1 MTAPEKKCVAVA
13 GAGLSGLTAAYRLR
27 QAGWQVTLFESDDHA
42 GGRVQTVARDGYLMD
57 TGASAFADSYKAYI
71 ALAGELGLADE
82 IVPVAP
88 SVGIYR
94 GAELHELRMD
104 RLLSSGYNTRLFS
117 WPAKFR
123 MAWLGWDIAV
133 ARLRGQLDYAD
144 MASSAAL
151 DTESASTYARRV
163 LGQEADDYLCSPVVR
178 TMLIADPDK
187 ISKVELLSG
196 VANIFTS
203 RILTMRGGQGR
214 VPRVLADHVQP
225 LFNHRVEQVKEAAG
239 GVTVDYR
246 GPDGVSHSGVFDA
259 CVVACPLPQAARICT
274 DKDDLLQPLQAGL
287 TYTQCITVALALK
300 QRPHTQAFL
309 VMMPTCED
317 AEIALMFID
326 HNKSADRAPPECG
339 LIDCHWETDAAARM
353 MDRPDDEITARTLAR
368 VRRVFPELQD
378 EPAFSHVTRWRR
390 ALPLTGVGAYR
401 LIGDFNKAMNPRSRI
416 QFASDYMSEAGQNSA
431 VELGNRAAQR
441 VMAL

>member
-1 MTAPEKKCVAVA
+1 MAAPDEKSVAVV
-13 GAGLSGLTAAYRLR
+13 GAGMSGLTAAYRLR
-27 QAGWQVTLFESDDHA
+27 QAGWQVTIFESDDHA
-42 GGRVQTVARDGYLMD
+42 GGRVQTVAREGYLMD

-88 SVGIYR
+88 GVGIFR
-94 GAELHELRMD
+94 GTQLHELRMD

-123 MAWLGWDIAV
+123 MARLGWDITV

-144 MASSAAL
+144 MASSASL
-151 DTESASTYARRV
+151 DTESASTYARRA

-214 VPRVLADHVQP
+214 VPRLLAERMQP
-225 LFNHRVEQVKEAAG
+225 LLKHTVEQVKESAD
-239 GVTVDYR
+239 GVTLDYR
-246 GPDGVSHSGVFDA
+246 GPDGVLQSGHFDA
-259 CVVACPLPQAARICT
+259 CVVACPLPQAAQICI
-274 DKDDLLQPLQAGL
+274 DKQDLLQPLNAGL

-300 QRPHTQAFL
+300 QRPRSPVFL

-326 HNKSADRAPPECG
+326 HNKSPDRAPPGCG
-339 LIDCHWETDAAARM
+339 LIDCHWETDAAAKM
-353 MDRPDDEITARTLAR
+353 MDRPDAEITARTLAS
-368 VRRVFPELQD
+368 VRRVFPELQAA
-378 EPAFSHVTRWRR
+378 PAFSHVTRWRR

-401 LIGDFNKAMNPRSRI
+401 LIGDFAKAMNPRSRI

-441 VMAL
+441 VMTL